1 MQAMTDPMESLPIV
15 EQPDPLEPEDAAEVA
30 PTDSEIDFDDER
42 DDDQLPLDAVEAFEA
57 GVLLDDP
64 ESLTEDDE

>member
-1 MQAMTDPMESLPIV
+1 MTDPMDALPIV
-15 EQPDPLEPEDAAEVA
+15 ERTEPLDREDAADVA
-30 PTDSEIDFDDER
+30 ATDNEIDFDDER

-64 ESLTEDDE
+64 ETLTEDD

>member
-1 MQAMTDPMESLPIV
+1 MTDPLQSLPII
-15 EQPDPLEPEDAAEVA
+15 EQPEPLDREDAADVA
-30 PTDSEIDFDDER
+30 ATDSEIDFDDER
-42 DDDQLPLDAVEAFEA
+42 DDDQLPLDAVEAYEA

>member
-1 MQAMTDPMESLPIV
+1 MQSMTDPMESLPIV
-15 EQPDPLEPEDAAEVA
+15 EQPEPLEREDAAEVA
-30 PTDSEIDFDDER
+30 PIDSEIDFDDER
-42 DDDQLPLDAVEAFEA
+42 DDDQLPLDAVEAYEA